1 MSQKLR
7 VFQYATV
14 REEAAVKAAARRK
27 RAARFV
33 FHPTGL
39 DLSDPKPHT
48 PPAGTVVVKTKP
60 HGCPRNGTM
69 GFCYVEDATSGAFYG
84 LVHLTSL
91 TPRSRF

>member
-1 MSQKLR
+1 MAYTLSYTTAHDER
-7 VFQYATV
+7 MA
-14 REEAAVKAAARRK
+14 KAAARRK

-39 DLSDPKPHT
+39 DLFDPKPHT

-69 GFCYVEDATSGAFYG
+69 GFAYVEDAVTGAFYG

-91 TPRSRF
+91 TRL